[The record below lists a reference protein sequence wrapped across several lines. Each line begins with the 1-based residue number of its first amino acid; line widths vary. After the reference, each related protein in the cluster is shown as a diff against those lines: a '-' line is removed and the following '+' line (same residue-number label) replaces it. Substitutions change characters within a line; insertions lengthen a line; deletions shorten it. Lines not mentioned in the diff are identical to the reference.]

1 MEIFQRRATSENK
14 FVKWRILQSAS
25 CDHCNG
31 EAENVLHAL
40 WKCSAISQV
49 WRSVPEI
56 NFSPLRNF
64 TTISDLILQAQND
77 GKDVEK
83 LTMVVWT
90 IWHWRNQ
97 IRAKNENY
105 PISQVVL
112 NTVQALQVFTQADH
126 VALTQSITN
135 VPPQIRWSPPPPN
148 YLKVNFDGATFKD
161 IGRAGISAVIHGN
174 CGQVIASL
182 SEQINLSFSSNMV
195 GHWLLHE
202 QYPLLWRLAAPLLSL
217 KLIRNQWSRPLI
229 VREKAS
235 HRMVIS
241 LQQQKIWQTP
251 LGSYFLM
258 YVGLIILLHLT

>member
-1 MEIFQRRATSENK
+1 MEILQRRATSENK

-112 NTVQALQVFTQADH
+112 NTIQALQVLEILEDCIVFLDEK
-126 VALTQSITN
+126 I
-135 VPPQIRWSPPPPN
+135 
-148 YLKVNFDGATFKD
+148 Y
-161 IGRAGISAVIHGN
+161 ISALYRRHKCAV
-174 CGQVIASL
+174 QVKCST
-182 SEQINLSFSSNMV
+182 S
-195 GHWLLHE
+195 
-202 QYPLLWRLAAPLLSL
+202 
-217 KLIRNQWSRPLI
+217 
-229 VREKAS
+229 
-235 HRMVIS
+235 IS
-241 LQQQKIWQTP
+241 VLYK
-251 LGSYFLM
+251 
-258 YVGLIILLHLT
+258 